1 MRLFN
6 YGCIVKKIQWI
17 IAKPRVVASS
27 CYNLFFFYFAYFY
40 MFNVVY
46 VPMLVGI
53 DHPMPYTAP
62 EIDETLPL
70 KLG

>member
-1 MRLFN
+1 M
-6 YGCIVKKIQWI
+6 
-17 IAKPRVVASS
+17 IAKPRVVANS
-27 CYNLFFFYFAYFY
+27 CLFFYFAYFY
-40 MFNVVY
+40 MYNVVY